1 MNIQI
6 KQNEIEAAVK
16 GYIARKGINL
26 VGKNVTVTF
35 TAGRKD
41 SGLSAELCIEDSE
54 VEEIYQAPVLAVVA
68 SFDPVKEELLAE
80 PEVIEPEE
88 PTEPIKTS
96 SLFG

>member
-26 VGKNVTVTF
+26 VGKSVTVTF

-41 SGLSAELCIEDSE
+41 SGLSAELCIEDTD
-54 VEEIYQAPVLAVVA
+54 VEEVYQAPVIGGEVTFHL
-68 SFDPVKEELLAE
+68 VKEELLAE